1 MQSLKDILQKF
12 NPTEDKYISSEFQ
25 AFGVYL
31 SQKLGDE
38 KRKSLYIKMAKGIP
52 RPILEKALRFVID
65 SQADN
70 KAALF
75 MWKLKEMGAFEK
87 YSLKTGPKKS
97 VKKKETPR
105 KRKKIQEGLF
115 EA

>member
-12 NPTEDKYISSEFQ
+12 NPTEDKYISSEYQ

-31 SQKLGDE
+31 SQKLEDE

-52 RPILEKALRFVID
+52 RPVLEKALRFVID
-65 SQADN
+65 SKADN

-75 MWKLKEMGAFEK
+75 MWKLKELGTFEK
-87 YSLKTGPKKS
+87 YSLKTER
-97 VKKKETPR
+97 KKKTEKTKTVR
-105 KRKKIQEGLF
+105 KRKKAQKGLF